1 VIKIAKK
8 YITQSAFEF
17 FDLLGT
23 ELIEFLIE
31 QYGSDV
37 DIIAKFLEWKY
48 RDKFLFIE
56 YDEKNNEI
64 EYILGE

>member
-1 VIKIAKK
+1 MIKISKK
-8 YITQSAFEF
+8 YTTQSAFEF

-37 DIIAKFLEWKY
+37 DLIAKFLVWKY

-56 YDEKNNEI
+56 YDERNDEI
-64 EYILGE
+64 EYIIGE